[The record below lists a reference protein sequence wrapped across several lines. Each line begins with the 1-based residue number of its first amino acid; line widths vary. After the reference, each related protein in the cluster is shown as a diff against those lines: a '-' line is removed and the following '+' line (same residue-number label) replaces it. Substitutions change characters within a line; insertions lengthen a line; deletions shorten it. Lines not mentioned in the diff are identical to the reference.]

1 MNNHIYVYLIG
12 DACTSYS
19 IVSLIITKKFIPDEI
34 TKNELT
40 TRTKV
45 EEIEIM
51 VQGIYSG

>member
-1 MNNHIYVYLIG
+1 MYLI
-12 DACTSYS
+12 DDTCTSY
-19 IVSLIITKKFIPDEI
+19 IITKKFIPDEI

-51 VQGIYSG
+51 AQGINTPGNFFDV

>member
-1 MNNHIYVYLIG
+1 MY
-12 DACTSYS
+12 TSS
-19 IVSLIITKKFIPDEI
+19 AMHVQVTIVSLIITKKFIPDEI

-51 VQGIYSG
+51 AQGIYSE